1 MKRLFSFLISLFTY
15 FNLFAQITQKPLSIE
30 NKSFNGIEY
39 IQYKGEYKNC
49 FYAEARKK
57 IALDTP
63 VTEMYWS
70 DTVCSDLYFEGI
82 RLKDTSKKLDQF
94 LKEFAFSL
102 GNDEQMD
109 YNDLCRL
116 IDTSAKESILNL
128 SMSTEPLY
136 QFADILCIQ
145 KSMSEYAGGAHP
157 NHAIFEVNWDV
168 TTDKCVFLKDLFLP
182 GFERKV
188 QPYFKQQ
195 LVQKYNED
203 FSDYFG
209 DTIAISNHISFN
221 DSTISFDYSPYEL
234 LPYAFGMVNLEIPYC
249 EVKAFATPYFKKQIK
264 KHQRAMK
271 RARRSSYKKC

>member
-1 MKRLFSFLISLFTY
+1 MKRQFSLLISLFTY
-15 FNLFAQITQKPLSIE
+15 FNLFAQKPLSIE

-39 IQYKGEYKNC
+39 VQYKGEYQNC
-49 FYAEARKK
+49 YFAEARKK

-82 RLKDTSKKLDQF
+82 RLKDTTKKLDQF

-102 GNDEQMD
+102 GNDEQMG

-128 SMSTEPLY
+128 SMSTELLY
-136 QFADILCIQ
+136 QFSDIVCIQ

-157 NHAIFEVNWDV
+157 NHAIFEVNWDIKSDEV
-168 TTDKCVFLKDLFLP
+168 KTLKDLFIP
-182 GFERKV
+182 GFERKI
-188 QPYFKQQ
+188 QPYFKKQ
-195 LVQKYNED
+195 LFQKYNED
-203 FSDYFG
+203 FRDYFG
-209 DTIAISNHISFN
+209 DTIAISSHFSFN

-234 LPYAFGMVNLEIPYC
+234 LPYAYGMVNLEIPYC

-264 KHQRAMK
+264 KHQKFLK
-271 RARRSSYKKC
+271 RNRRSAYKKC